1 MSDNDGARSYKTQVI
16 GDSMSI
22 TINFKW
28 LIQLIALVGIA
39 VYGFWKLEDRIG
51 QLENNVN
58 SAMEQLMIIEEERK
72 VQAEANLQELKQE
85 LSWYQKELNLNP
97 FFAKVN
103 NWFILQPT
111 KLKNLNT
118 LLFIKSFNKSLN
130 LVLICDA
137 KSLIKSILPFNLP
150 VNSYN
155 SVDSVK

>member
-72 VQAEANLQELKQE
+72 VQAEANLQELKKE

-97 FFAKVN
+97 FSWGK
-103 NWFILQPT
+103 
-111 KLKNLNT
+111 KN
-118 LLFIKSFNKSLN
+118 
-130 LVLICDA
+130 
-137 KSLIKSILPFNLP
+137 
-150 VNSYN
+150 
-155 SVDSVK
+155 